1 MRAPSAGYTSTNT
14 VKSAITSEATVR
26 ADADTALGERINTL
40 SKNAATYKLKK
51 AASTT
56 EGFAA
61 TYQLYETKNGNE
73 ALVPDSI
80 INIPKDQ
87 FLKSAAYVPSTESLE
102 LTFELNVPGTDPVSN
117 KVVIPVSEMVHEY
130 AAGSGITVVDND
142 PTIGGQSS
150 SISIKLD
157 GTTEEFLKVG
167 ADGLKLSGVQSAI
180 DAKCAE
186 VSADA
191 TAGLTAL
198 SSRMKTAESG
208 LTSLSSRMSTAETN
222 IGTLSSDLS
231 ATSGKLTTLEGAAVT
246 GVDPSN
252 TVDGS
257 VTANKITLNTKV
269 SSTAGNAI
277 RVDGNSGLF
286 AQKYKAG
293 TNIAFGEADEN
304 GVIPINGTY
313 TFTLNPAT
321 ANALG
326 GVKSGGDITV
336 DGSGNVTVNAASMVK
351 SKLTAFGAEYDGSS
365 PVTLSTTGDYLA
377 VDNGK
382 LSLNV
387 NGKVAENNTGLIT
400 GGKAY
405 TALDAVL
412 ATVNGAF
419 EAGKVA
425 VGDSGNKLTAS
436 AYSIGDEWQ
445 ATTSGAFGAANKLA
459 TESSVSGYINTGLD
473 DLLTQIQAI
482 NTALG

>member
-1 MRAPSAGYTSTNT
+1 M
-14 VKSAITSEATVR
+14 
-26 ADADTALGERINTL
+26 TA
-40 SKNAATYKLKK
+40 
-51 AASTT
+51 
-56 EGFAA
+56 
-61 TYQLYETKNGNE
+61 
-73 ALVPDSI
+73 
-80 INIPKDQ
+80 
-87 FLKSAAYVPSTESLE
+87 
-102 LTFELNVPGTDPVSN
+102 SN
-117 KVVIPVSEMVHEY
+117 
-130 AAGSGITVVDND
+130 
-142 PTIGGQSS
+142 
-150 SISIKLD
+150 
-157 GTTEEFLKVG
+157 
-167 ADGLKLSGVQSAI
+167 
-180 DAKCAE
+180 
-186 VSADA
+186 
-191 TAGLTAL
+191 
-198 SSRMKTAESG
+198 
-208 LTSLSSRMSTAETN
+208 
-222 IGTLSSDLS
+222 
-231 ATSGKLTTLEGAAVT
+231 
-246 GVDPSN
+246 
-252 TVDGS
+252 
-257 VTANKITLNTKV
+257 
-269 SSTAGNAI
+269 
-277 RVDGNSGLF
+277 GLF

-293 TNIAFGEADEN
+293 TDIAFGEADEN

-336 DGSGNVTVNAASMVK
+336 DSSGNVTVNAASKVNN
-351 SKLTAFGAEYDGSS
+351 KLIAFGAEYDGSS
-365 PVTLSTTGDYLA
+365 PVTLSTTGEYLA
-377 VDNGK
+377 VNNGT

-412 ATVNGAF
+412 ATVKGSF